1 MIGNRLA
8 VAGLIWMSMGALP
21 WAPVSAA
28 ATEAERLLAARGA
41 EFAQDVIEVTEGVY
55 TAVGF
60 GVSTSTMIVGDDG
73 VVIVDTQVDVRA
85 AEGVLAAFRQIT
97 SKPVKAIVLTHGH
110 GDHTG
115 GIGVFAASGAP
126 EIWARQGYGEE
137 RRWLEEAGLRVHRA
151 RGVRQAGFLL
161 EPHERLNNGVA
172 QAYWPK
178 RGGAAFDAQGKP
190 TRFFSEHRKTLD
202 IAGVRLE
209 LVAADGETGD
219 QLYAWLP
226 ERKVLFAGD
235 NFYKSWPNLYAIR
248 GTGYRD
254 VRAWIASLTAM
265 IAEEP
270 HYLVGG
276 HTRPVLGA
284 QAVAEVLTNYRDGI
298 ASIFEQTIAGM
309 NRGLTPD
316 ELVETVALPPELAEL
331 DYLRGYYGNVEWGI
345 RGIFQGYLGW
355 FDGNA
360 SNLFPLSPAEEARHV
375 AELAGGAEALR
386 AAAGASLADDPQ
398 WTAQLCDHLLALNP
412 SDPDAMLL
420 KADALDALARELL
433 TATGRNY
440 YMTVARQ
447 LRQQAPRPVKAE
459 SRPSGNRP

>member
-1 MIGNRLA
+1 MTRTGSAA
-8 VAGLIWMSMGALP
+8 VALMWMSVAM
-21 WAPVSAA
+21 A
-28 ATEAERLLAARGA
+28 ATDAEKLLLAREA
-41 EFAQDVIEVTEGVY
+41 EFAQGVIEVAEGVY

-60 GVSTSTMIVGDDG
+60 GVSTSSMIVGADG
-73 VVIVDTQVDVRA
+73 VIVIDTQVDPPA
-85 AEGVLAAFRQIT
+85 AEGVLAAFLQIT
-97 SKPVKAIVLTHGH
+97 DKPVKAIVLTHGH

-115 GIGVFAASGAP
+115 GIGVFAAAGDP
-126 EIWARQGYGEE
+126 EVWARQGYGEE
-137 RRWLEEAGLRVHRA
+137 RQWLEEAGLHVYRA
-151 RGVRQAGFLL
+151 RGVRQAGFMLTP
-161 EPHERLNNGVA
+161 EERLNNGVA

-178 RGGAAFDAQGKP
+178 RGGAAFDAHGRP
-190 TRFFSEHRKTLD
+190 THFFAERRKTLEV
-202 IAGVRLE
+202 AGVRLE

-226 ERKVLFAGD
+226 DRKVLFAGD

-254 VRAWIASLTAM
+254 VRAWIASLASM
-265 IAEEP
+265 LAEEP

-276 HTRPVLGA
+276 HTRPVLG
-284 QAVAEVLTNYRDGI
+284 QEAVTEVLTNYRDAI

-331 DYLRGYYGNVEWGI
+331 DYLREYYGNVEWGV
-345 RGIFQGYLGW
+345 RAIFQGYLGW
-355 FDGNA
+355 FDGNP
-360 SNLFPLSPAEEARHV
+360 SNLFPLSPAEEAGRV
-375 AELAGGAEALR
+375 AQLVGGAEALR
-386 AAAGASLADDPQ
+386 AAAEAALAENPQ

-412 SDPDAMLL
+412 ADPDAMLL

-447 LRQQAPRPVKAE
+447 LRQRAPRPVKAE
-459 SRPSGNRP
+459 LQPDPNPP

>member
-1 MIGNRLA
+1 MIRNSLA
-8 VAGLIWMSMGALP
+8 VLVSMWAL
-21 WAPVSAA
+21 VSVA
-28 ATEAERLLAARGA
+28 ATDAEKMLTARGA
-41 EFAQDVIEVTEGVY
+41 EFAQAVIEVTEGVY

-73 VVIVDTQVDVRA
+73 VVIVDTQVDPPA

-97 SKPVKAIVLTHGH
+97 DKPVKAIVLTHGH

-115 GIGVFAASGAP
+115 GIGVFAAAGDP

-137 RRWLEEAGLRVHRA
+137 RRWLEEAGLQVQRA
-151 RGVRQAGFLL
+151 RGVRQAGFMLT
-161 EPHERLNNGVA
+161 PDERINNGVA

-178 RGGAAFDAQGKP
+178 RGGAAFDAQGQP
-190 TRFFSEHRKTLD
+190 THFFTGKRKSLD

-235 NFYKSWPNLYAIR
+235 NFFKSWPNLYAIR

-254 VRAWIASLTAM
+254 VRAWIASLTSM
-265 IAEEP
+265 IAEKP
-270 HYLVGG
+270 DYLVGG
-276 HTRPVLGA
+276 HTRPVRGA
-284 QAVAEVLTNYRDGI
+284 GTVAEVLTNYRDGI

-309 NRGLTPD
+309 NRGMTPD

-331 DYLRGYYGNVEWGI
+331 DYLKEYYGNVEWGV

-355 FDGNA
+355 FDGNP
-360 SNLFPLSPAEEARHV
+360 SNLFPLSLAKEAGRM
-375 AELAGGAEALR
+375 AELVGGADALR
-386 AAAGASLADDPQ
+386 AAAQAALAKDPQ

-412 SDPDAMLL
+412 ADPDAMLL
-420 KADALDALARELL
+420 KADALDALAQQLL

-440 YMTVARQ
+440 YMTVAKQ
-447 LRQQAPRPVKAE
+447 LRGKAPRPVKQ
-459 SRPSGNRP
+459 